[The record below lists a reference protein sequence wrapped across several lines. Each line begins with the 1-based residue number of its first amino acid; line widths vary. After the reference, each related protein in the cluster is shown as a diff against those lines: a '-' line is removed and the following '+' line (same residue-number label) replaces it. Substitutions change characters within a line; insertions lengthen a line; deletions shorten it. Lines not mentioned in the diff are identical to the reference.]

1 MIPPLFIGF
10 RVKDKQHNIRLW
22 FPLFIF
28 GLILLPFILLAVVF
42 MLFISIFISSRSRNR
57 IWGIAYSVYIIMSQ
71 FKHLYIEVKHQ
82 ESDVLIRFI

>member
-10 RVKDKQHNIRLW
+10 RVKDKEHNIRLW

-28 GLILLPFILLAVVF
+28 GLILLPFILLALVIMLVVS
-42 MLFISIFISSRSRNR
+42 LFVSPGSRKR
-57 IWGIAYSVYIIMSQ
+57 IWGITASLFIIITQ
-71 FKHLYIEVKHQ
+71 LKHLYIEVKNQ

>member
-28 GLILLPFILLAVVF
+28 GLILLPFILLALAIMLVVA
-42 MLFISIFISSRSRNR
+42 IFVSPESRKR
-57 IWGIAYSVYIIMSQ
+57 IWGITSSLYIILTQ
-71 FKHLYIEVKHQ
+71 LKHLYIEVKNQ

>member
-10 RVKDKQHNIRLW
+10 RVKDKEHNIRLW

-28 GLILLPFILLAVVF
+28 GLILLPFILLVLMIMLVV
-42 MLFISIFISSRSRNR
+42 SIFVTPDSRKR
-57 IWGIAYSVYIIMSQ
+57 IWGITASLIIIITQ
-71 FKHLYIEVKHQ
+71 LKHLYIEVKNQ